1 MTPFNILERFL
12 PVAASAHAAD
22 IDRVL
27 VGVHEHMAIQ
37 ALAWGAFFIYVLIRF
52 RGGARQHTNGG
63 QLKPLVPVLAIA
75 AVIVGDAV
83 LLATTALPAW
93 HARSVLPVNAPLE
106 ICVTAEQFA
115 WNIQYPGPDG
125 RFGAARPELIS
136 AANPIG
142 VDRTDPNGRDDIAV
156 VNLLTLP
163 LGRPVIVHLTS
174 RDVIHSFTLNEM
186 RIRQDAVPGI
196 TVDTWFTPVE
206 TGRWDIACSQLCG
219 LGHFR
224 MRGEY
229 TVLQQ
234 ESWNQWQTDEL
245 RLLNR

>member
-1 MTPFNILERFL
+1 MLNRLL
-12 PVAASAHAAD
+12 PVAASAHASE

-37 ALAWGAFFIYVLIRF
+37 AIAWGLFFIYVLIRF
-52 RGGARQHTNGG
+52 RSGARPRPAAGP
-63 QLKPLVPVLAIA
+63 LKPLVPALAIA
-75 AVIVGDAV
+75 AVILGDAV

-93 HARSVLPVNAPLE
+93 HARSVFPVNAPLE
-106 ICVTAEQFA
+106 IRVTAEQFA
-115 WNIQYPGPDG
+115 WNIQYPGPDR

-136 AANPIG
+136 ASNPIG
-142 VDRTDPNGRDDIAV
+142 VDRHDPDGRDDIAV

-174 RDVIHSFTLNEM
+174 RDVIHAFTLNEM
-186 RIRQDAVPGI
+186 RVRQDAVPGM
-196 TVDTWFTPVE
+196 TAHTWFTPVI

-229 TVLQQ
+229 TVVSPD
-234 ESWNQWQTDEL
+234 EWEKWQTDEL
-245 RLLNR
+245 RLLSR